1 MKSNAIKQGP
11 TRAPAR
17 AMLRATGLDDAAIA
31 KPFVAVVHTW
41 SDVSPCNLT
50 LRELAQHARAG
61 VVAGGGTP
69 IEFNTIA
76 VTDGIAMGSEGMRAS
91 LASRET
97 IADSIELAVRG
108 HCLDAMV
115 LLVGC
120 DKTIP
125 AAAMAAA
132 RLDIPSVILYGGTI
146 MPGRCTSRGGERALT
161 VQDVFEAV
169 GAHAA
174 GRIDDDELRRV
185 ETHACPGAGACG
197 GQFTA
202 NTMAMVLTF
211 LGLSPLQA
219 NDVPALHA
227 HKPAVAHACGE
238 LVMQRLRT
246 GAPTPRELITPA
258 SLRNAARA
266 VSATAGSTNAALH
279 LLALAHEAG
288 VPFDLEEFENAART
302 PVIADLKPGGR
313 YTAAE
318 LFAFGGTALVARE
331 LRAAGL
337 LDDVPTVSG
346 RSLFAEI
353 DAWRESG
360 DASAAQDAVRPVSDP
375 IKPRG
380 GWSILY
386 GDLAP
391 EGCIVK
397 LAGHGRERFEGTARV
412 FDSEEAAFAAVQAR
426 AIRAGD
432 VVVIRFEGPAG
443 GPGMREMLAVTAALV
458 GQGLG
463 NDVAL
468 VTDGR
473 FSGATHG
480 FMIGHVA
487 PEAARGGPIAR
498 LRDGDRIRIDVA
510 TRRIDVDADLAQRA
524 PRRIPAR
531 VTTGVLAKYARDV
544 GSAARGAV
552 TAPGPLDARAATPQ
566 GAMPFREAAAAE
578 ASRLPPLPQKA
589 GPQAVAPVKTESPC
603 GSGGSRDAFA

>member
-1 MKSNAIKQGP
+1 MQSHSNSDAIKKGP
-11 TRAPAR
+11 ARAPAR

-31 KPFVAVVHTW
+31 KPFVGVIHTW

-50 LRELAQHARAG
+50 LRDLAQDARRG
-61 VVAGGGTP
+61 VIAAGGTP

-76 VTDGIAMGSEGMRAS
+76 VTDGIAMGSDGMRAS

-97 IADSIELAVRG
+97 IADSIELAVTG
-108 HCLDAMV
+108 HCLDALV

-132 RLDIPSVILYGGTI
+132 RLDVPTVILYGGTI
-146 MPGRCTSRGGERALT
+146 MPGKCKSRQADGSEGAERALT

-169 GAHAA
+169 GAHSA
-174 GRIDDDELRRV
+174 GRIDDAELDEIERK
-185 ETHACPGAGACG
+185 ACPGAGACG

-211 LGLSPLQA
+211 LGLSPLGE
-219 NDVPALHA
+219 NDIPATHPD
-227 HKPAVAHACGE
+227 KPKSAERCGE
-238 LVMQRLRT
+238 RVMQLLRD
-246 GAPTPRELITPA
+246 GGPTPRQLLSLTA
-258 SLRNAARA
+258 LRNAARA

-279 LLALAHEAG
+279 LLAIAHEAG
-288 VPFDLEEFENAART
+288 VKFDLEEFEAASANT

-318 LFAFGGTALVARE
+318 MFDFGGTALVAQA
-331 LRAAGL
+331 LMAAGL
-337 LDDVPTVSG
+337 IEDTPTVAG
-346 RSLFAEI
+346 RSFFQ
-353 DAWRESG
+353 DAK
-360 DASAAQDAVRPVSDP
+360 AAQVSPTQDVVRSVDNP

-380 GWSILY
+380 GYSILY

-391 EGCIVK
+391 EGGIVK
-397 LAGHGRERFEGTARV
+397 LAGHGREKHSGPARV

-426 AIRAGD
+426 KIQAGD

-468 VTDGR
+468 ITDGR

-480 FMIGHVA
+480 FMVGHVA
-487 PEAARGGPIAR
+487 PEAAHGGPIAK
-498 LRDGDRIRIDVA
+498 LRDGDIVTIDVA
-510 TRRIDVDADLAQRA
+510 SRRLDVAADLSSRSPARIA
-524 PRRIPAR
+524 PRVRH
-531 VTTGVLAKYARDV
+531 GVLAKYARDV
-544 GSAARGAV
+544 SSASRGAV
-552 TAPGPLDARAATPQ
+552 TSPGLLDDTRRIEAT
-566 GAMPFREAAAAE
+566 
-578 ASRLPPLPQKA
+578 
-589 GPQAVAPVKTESPC
+589 VTTEPR
-603 GSGGSRDAFA
+603 GDAIPA

>member
-1 MKSNAIKQGP
+1 
-11 TRAPAR
+11 
-17 AMLRATGLDDAAIA
+17 MLRATGLDDAAIA
-31 KPFVAVVHTW
+31 KPLVAVVHTW
-41 SDVSPCNLT
+41 SDVSPCNIT
-50 LRELAQHARAG
+50 LRDLAQNVREG
-61 VVAGGGTP
+61 VIAGGGTP

-76 VTDGIAMGSEGMRAS
+76 VTDGIAMGSEGMRSS

-97 IADSIELAVRG
+97 IADSIELAVNG
-108 HCLDAMV
+108 HCLDAVVM
-115 LLVGC
+115 LVGC

-132 RLDIPSVILYGGTI
+132 RLNIPTVILYGGTI
-146 MPGRCTSRGGERALT
+146 MPGHCPKRAAANAKAADEDRALT

-174 GRIDDDELRRV
+174 GKIDDAELHQI
-185 ETHACPGAGACG
+185 ESHACPGAGACG

-202 NTMAMVLTF
+202 NTMAMALTF
-211 LGLSPLQA
+211 LGLSPLQL
-219 NDVPALHA
+219 NDIPAIHA
-227 HKPAVAHACGE
+227 DKPAAARACGE
-238 LVMQRLRT
+238 MVMQRLRF
-246 GAPTPRELITPA
+246 GGPKPRDILSSVA
-258 SLRNAARA
+258 LRNAARA

-279 LLALAHEAG
+279 LLAIAHEAG
-288 VPFDLEEFENAART
+288 VAFDLEEFEAAAQT

-318 LFAFGGTALVARE
+318 MFQQGGTALVARE

-337 LDDVPTVSG
+337 IEDIPTVTGRSFFEELDDVP
-346 RSLFAEI
+346 AP
-353 DAWRESG
+353 
-360 DASAAQDAVRPVSDP
+360 ASQDVVRTIASP

-380 GWSILY
+380 GYSILY

-391 EGCIVK
+391 EGCILK
-397 LAGHGRERFEGTARV
+397 LAGHGREHFEGPARV

-426 AIRAGD
+426 RINAGD

-468 VTDGR
+468 ITDGR

-480 FMIGHVA
+480 FMIGHIA
-487 PEAARGGPIAR
+487 PEAARGGPIAK
-498 LRDGDRIRIDVA
+498 LREGDIVRIDVA
-510 TRRIDVDADLAQRA
+510 QRRIDVDANLATRPAVRIA
-524 PRRIPAR
+524 PR

-544 GSAARGAV
+544 GSASRGAV
-552 TAPGPLDARAATPQ
+552 TAPGPLDARRT
-566 GAMPFREAAAAE
+566 
-578 ASRLPPLPQKA
+578 
-589 GPQAVAPVKTESPC
+589 VAPADDDSATASAPT
-603 GSGGSRDAFA
+603 DADTDIELILV

>member
-1 MKSNAIKQGP
+1 MKSDAIKKGP
-11 TRAPAR
+11 ARAPAR
-17 AMLRATGLDDAAIA
+17 AMLRATGLDDAALA
-31 KPFVAVVHTW
+31 RPLVAIVHTW

-50 LRELAQHARAG
+50 LRDLARHAREG
-61 VVAGGGTP
+61 VLAGGGTP
-69 IEFNTIA
+69 IEFNTIV

-108 HCLDAMV
+108 HCFDAMV

-132 RLDIPSVILYGGTI
+132 RLDIPCVILYGGTI
-146 MPGRCTSRGGERALT
+146 LPGRCGDAGRALT

-174 GRIDDDELRRV
+174 GRIDDEELRRV
-185 ETHACPGAGACG
+185 ETRACPGAGACG

-211 LGLSPLQA
+211 LGLSPLHA

-227 HKPAVAHACGE
+227 DKHAVAHACGE
-238 LVMQRLRT
+238 LVMQRLRA
-246 GAPTPRELITPA
+246 GSPTPHDLITPA

-279 LLALAHEAG
+279 LLAIAHEAG
-288 VPFDLEEFENAART
+288 VRFDLEEFERAAHT

-318 LFAFGGTALVARE
+318 LFAFGGCALVARE
-331 LRAAGL
+331 LRIAGL
-337 LDDVPTVSG
+337 LDDIPTVSG
-346 RSLFAEI
+346 RSLFAEL
-353 DAWRESG
+353 DAWREAG
-360 DASAAQDAVRPVSDP
+360 AASVAQDAVRPIADP
-375 IKPRG
+375 LKPRG

-397 LAGHGRERFEGTARV
+397 LAGHGRERFEGPARV
-412 FDSEEAAFAAVQAR
+412 FDSEEAAFAAVQSR
-426 AIRAGD
+426 TIRAGD

-468 VTDGR
+468 ITDGR

-480 FMIGHVA
+480 FMVGHVA

-498 LRDGDRIRIDVA
+498 LCDGDRIRIDVA
-510 TRRIDVDADLAQRA
+510 TRRIDVDADLATRA
-524 PRRIPAR
+524 PRRIPPR
-531 VTTGVLAKYARDV
+531 VTTGVLARYARDV
-544 GSAARGAV
+544 SSSARGAV
-552 TAPGPLDARAATPQ
+552 TAPGPLDAPRSIAATVV
-566 GAMPFREAAAAE
+566 AE
-578 ASRLPPLPQKA
+578 PA
-589 GPQAVAPVKTESPC
+589 
-603 GSGGSRDAFA
+603 

>member
-1 MKSNAIKQGP
+1 MHSDAIKSGP
-11 TRAPAR
+11 ARAPAR

-31 KPFVAVVHTW
+31 KPFVGVIHTW

-50 LRELAQHARAG
+50 LRDLAQDVRRG
-61 VVAGGGTP
+61 VQAAGGTP

-76 VTDGIAMGSEGMRAS
+76 VTDGIAMGSDGMRAS

-97 IADSIELAVRG
+97 IADSIELAVSG

-132 RLDIPSVILYGGTI
+132 RLDVPTVILYGGTI
-146 MPGRCTSRGGERALT
+146 LPGKCKTKHADGGEGERALT

-169 GAHAA
+169 GAHSA
-174 GRIDDDELRRV
+174 GRIDDAELGEIERR
-185 ETHACPGAGACG
+185 ACPGAGACG

-211 LGLSPLQA
+211 LGLSALGD
-219 NDVPALHA
+219 NDI
-227 HKPAVAHACGE
+227 PAVHADKPKAAERCGE
-238 LVMQRLRT
+238 RVMRLLRD
-246 GAPTPRELITPA
+246 GGPTPRRLLTPTA
-258 SLRNAARA
+258 LRNAARA

-279 LLALAHEAG
+279 LLAIAHEAG
-288 VPFDLEEFENAART
+288 VAFDLEEFEAASANT

-318 LFAFGGTALVARE
+318 MFQQGGTALVAQA
-331 LRAAGL
+331 LIAAGL
-337 LDDVPTVSG
+337 IEDIPTISG
-346 RSLFAEI
+346 RSFFA
-353 DAWRESG
+353 DAN
-360 DASAAQDAVRPVSDP
+360 AATTSPTQDVVRPVSDP

-380 GWSILY
+380 GYSILY

-397 LAGHGRERFEGTARV
+397 LAGHGREQHTGPARV
-412 FDSEEAAFAAVQAR
+412 FDSEDAAFAAVQAR
-426 AIRAGD
+426 EIRAGD

-468 VTDGR
+468 ITDGR

-480 FMIGHVA
+480 FMVGHIS
-487 PEAARGGPIAR
+487 PEAAHGGPIAR
-498 LRDGDRIRIDVA
+498 LRDGDTVTIDVVA
-510 TRRIDVDADLAQRA
+510 RRLDVAADLASRA
-524 PRRIPAR
+524 PARIAPR
-531 VTTGVLAKYARDV
+531 VRHGVLAKYARDV
-544 GSAARGAV
+544 RSASRGAV
-552 TAPGPLDARAATPQ
+552 TSPGLRD
-566 GAMPFREAAAAE
+566 
-578 ASRLPPLPQKA
+578 
-589 GPQAVAPVKTESPC
+589 AVAA
-603 GSGGSRDAFA
+603 DAKRIDAALVAPEPA

>member
-1 MKSNAIKQGP
+1 VRSNAIKQGP
-11 TRAPAR
+11 ARAPAR

-31 KPFVAVVHTW
+31 RPLVAVVHTW

-50 LRELAQHARAG
+50 LRDLAQHVRTG
-61 VVAGGGTP
+61 VIEHGGTP

-76 VTDGIAMGSEGMRAS
+76 VTDGIAMGSDGMRAS

-97 IADSIELAVRG
+97 IADSIELAVNG

-115 LLVGC
+115 LLVAC

-132 RLDIPSVILYGGTI
+132 RLDIPTVILYGGTI
-146 MPGRCTSRGGERALT
+146 MPGHCPSRRTSAVAGEVGDDRALT

-169 GAHAA
+169 GAHSA
-174 GRIDDDELRRV
+174 GRIDDAELHRI
-185 ETHACPGAGACG
+185 ESHACPGAGACG

-211 LGLSPLQA
+211 LGLSPLQL
-219 NDVPALHA
+219 NDI
-227 HKPAVAHACGE
+227 PAVHPDKSAAARSCGA
-238 LVMQRLRT
+238 LVMRQLRQ
-246 GAPTPRELITPA
+246 GGPGPRAILSPIA
-258 SLRNAARA
+258 LRNAARA

-279 LLALAHEAG
+279 LLAIAHEAG
-288 VPFDLEEFENAART
+288 VAFGLEEFEDAART

-318 LFAFGGTALVARE
+318 MFEQGGTALVARE

-337 LDDVPTVSG
+337 IEDIATVTGRSFFAELDDV
-346 RSLFAEI
+346 
-353 DAWRESG
+353 
-360 DASAAQDAVRPVSDP
+360 SAPVAQDVVRPVHDP

-380 GWSILY
+380 GYSILY

-397 LAGHGRERFEGTARV
+397 LAGHGRERFEGPARV

-426 AIRAGD
+426 EIQAGD

-468 VTDGR
+468 ITDGR

-480 FMIGHVA
+480 FMVGHIA
-487 PEAARGGPIAR
+487 PEAAHGGPIAR
-498 LRDGDRIRIDVA
+498 LRNGDRVHIDVA
-510 TRRIDVDADLAQRA
+510 TRRIDVDADLSLREPARIA
-524 PRRIPAR
+524 PR
-531 VTTGVLAKYARDV
+531 VTTGALAKYARLV
-544 GSAARGAV
+544 SSASRGAV
-552 TAPGPLDARAATPQ
+552 TAPGPLDDRRIASALIDTTASSATP
-566 GAMPFREAAAAE
+566 AREPISA
-578 ASRLPPLPQKA
+578 
-589 GPQAVAPVKTESPC
+589 
-603 GSGGSRDAFA
+603 

>member
-1 MKSNAIKQGP
+1 
-11 TRAPAR
+11 
-17 AMLRATGLDDAAIA
+17 MLRATGLDDAAIA
-31 KPFVAVVHTW
+31 RPFVGVIHTW

-50 LRELAQHARAG
+50 LRDLAQDVRRG
-61 VVAGGGTP
+61 VIAAGGTP

-76 VTDGIAMGSEGMRAS
+76 VTDGIAMGSDGMRAS

-97 IADSIELAVRG
+97 IADSIELAVSG

-132 RLDIPSVILYGGTI
+132 RLDVPTVILYGGTI
-146 MPGRCTSRGGERALT
+146 LPGKCKSKHADGREAERALT

-169 GAHAA
+169 GAHSA
-174 GRIDDDELRRV
+174 GRIDDAELDAIERR
-185 ETHACPGAGACG
+185 ACPGAGACG

-211 LGLSPLQA
+211 LGLSPLGD
-219 NDVPALHA
+219 NDI
-227 HKPAVAHACGE
+227 PAVHADKPKAAERCGE
-238 LVMQRLRT
+238 RVLQLLRD
-246 GAPTPRELITPA
+246 GGPTPRQLLTA
-258 SLRNAARA
+258 TALRNAARA

-279 LLALAHEAG
+279 LLAIAHEAG
-288 VPFDLEEFENAART
+288 VAFDLEEFEAASAHT

-318 LFAFGGTALVARE
+318 MFDFGGTALVAQA
-331 LRAAGL
+331 LIAAGL
-337 LDDVPTVSG
+337 IEDIATVSG
-346 RSLFAEI
+346 RSFFE
-353 DAWRESG
+353 DAN
-360 DASAAQDAVRPVSDP
+360 AAQVSAAQDVVRPVSDP

-380 GWSILY
+380 GYSILY

-397 LAGHGRERFEGTARV
+397 LAGHGREKHTGPARV

-426 AIRAGD
+426 QIRAGD

-468 VTDGR
+468 ITDGR

-480 FMIGHVA
+480 FMVGHIA
-487 PEAARGGPIAR
+487 PEAAHGGPIAK
-498 LRDGDRIRIDVA
+498 LRDGDVVTIDVVA
-510 TRRIDVDADLAQRA
+510 RRLDVAADLAARA
-524 PRRIPAR
+524 PARIAPR
-531 VTTGVLAKYARDV
+531 VRHGVLAKYARDV
-544 GSAARGAV
+544 RSASRGAV
-552 TAPGPLDARAATPQ
+552 TSPGLLDAAATD
-566 GAMPFREAAAAE
+566 AKRIDAALV
-578 ASRLPPLPQKA
+578 ASEPA
-589 GPQAVAPVKTESPC
+589 
-603 GSGGSRDAFA
+603 

>member
-1 MKSNAIKQGP
+1 MRSNAIKAGP
-11 TRAPAR
+11 ARAPAR

-31 KPFVAVVHTW
+31 RPLVAVIHTW
-41 SDVSPCNLT
+41 TDVSPCNLT

-61 VVAGGGTP
+61 VLAGGGTP

-76 VTDGIAMGSEGMRAS
+76 VTDGIAMGSDGMRAS

-97 IADSIELAVRG
+97 IADSIELAVNG

-132 RLDIPSVILYGGTI
+132 RLDIPTVILYGGTI
-146 MPGRCTSRGGERALT
+146 LPGHCPSANAGATGNQDSKPLT

-169 GAHAA
+169 GAHSA
-174 GRIDDDELRRV
+174 GRIDDAQLHRIES
-185 ETHACPGAGACG
+185 HACPGAGACG

-211 LGLSPLQA
+211 LGLSPLQL
-219 NDVPALHA
+219 NDIPAVHA
-227 HKPAVAHACGE
+227 DKPAAARACGE
-238 LVMQRLRT
+238 LVMQRLRD
-246 GAPTPRELITPA
+246 GGPTPRALLSHA
-258 SLRNAARA
+258 ALRNAARA

-279 LLALAHEAG
+279 LLAIAHEAG
-288 VPFDLEEFENAART
+288 VEFGLEEFEAAAST

-318 LFAFGGTALVARE
+318 MFTFGGTALVAHE

-337 LDDVPTVSG
+337 IDDVATVTG
-346 RSLFAEI
+346 RSFFREL
-353 DAWRESG
+353 DALPATG
-360 DASAAQDAVRPVSDP
+360 PQDVVRPVADP
-375 IKPRG
+375 LKPSG
-380 GWSILY
+380 GFSILY
-386 GDLAP
+386 GELAP

-397 LAGHGRERFEGTARV
+397 LAGHGRTHFEGPARV
-412 FDSEEAAFAAVQAR
+412 FDSEEDAFAAVQSR
-426 AIRAGD
+426 CVQAGD

-468 VTDGR
+468 MTDGR

-480 FMIGHVA
+480 FMVGHVS
-487 PEAARGGPIAR
+487 PEAAHGGPIAR
-498 LRDGDRIRIDVA
+498 LRDGDRVRIDVA
-510 TRRIDVDADLAQRA
+510 TRRIDVDADLSART
-524 PRRIPAR
+524 PRRIAPR
-531 VTTGVLAKYARDV
+531 VTTGVLAKYARLV
-544 GSAARGAV
+544 SSASLGAV
-552 TAPGPLDARAATPQ
+552 TAPGPLDAAATRTRAAD
-566 GAMPFREAAAAE
+566 
-578 ASRLPPLPQKA
+578 L
-589 GPQAVAPVKTESPC
+589 AVELIA
-603 GSGGSRDAFA
+603 

>member
-1 MKSNAIKQGP
+1 
-11 TRAPAR
+11 
-17 AMLRATGLDDAAIA
+17 MLRATGLDDDAIA
-31 KPFVAVVHTW
+31 RPFVGVIHTW
-41 SDVSPCNLT
+41 SDVSPCNIT
-50 LRELAQHARAG
+50 LRDLAQDVRRG
-61 VVAGGGTP
+61 VLDNGGTP
-69 IEFNTIA
+69 VEFNTIA
-76 VTDGIAMGSEGMRAS
+76 VTDGIAMGSDGMRAS

-97 IADSIELAVRG
+97 IADSIELAVSG

-132 RLDIPSVILYGGTI
+132 RLDIPTVILYGGTI
-146 MPGRCTSRGGERALT
+146 MPGRCPSKAGNGEGKPLT

-169 GAHAA
+169 GAHSA
-174 GRIDDDELRRV
+174 GRINDAELQRI
-185 ETHACPGAGACG
+185 ESHACPGAGACG

-211 LGLSPLQA
+211 LGLSPLGA
-219 NDVPALHA
+219 NDIPAIHA
-227 HKPAVAHACGE
+227 GKPQTARACGE
-238 LVMQRLRT
+238 LVMQRLHE
-246 GAPTPRELITPA
+246 GGPTPRALLTHA

-279 LLALAHEAG
+279 LLAIAHEAG
-288 VPFDLEEFENAART
+288 VPFDLEEFEAAAAAT

-318 LFAFGGTALVARE
+318 MFEFGGVALVARE
-331 LRAAGL
+331 LRDAGL
-337 LDDVPTVSG
+337 IEDVPTVTG
-346 RSLFAEI
+346 RSFFAELD
-353 DAWRESG
+353 DARVAG
-360 DASAAQDAVRPVSDP
+360 AQDVVRPIAAP

-380 GWSILY
+380 GHSILH

-391 EGCIVK
+391 DGCIVK
-397 LAGHGRERFEGTARV
+397 LAGHGRARHEGPARV
-412 FDSEEAAFAAVQAR
+412 FDSEEDAFAAVQAR
-426 AIRAGD
+426 RIQPGD

-463 NDVAL
+463 DDVAL

-480 FMIGHVA
+480 FMVGHVS

-498 LRDGDRIRIDVA
+498 LRDGDLVTIDVA
-510 TRRIDVDADLAQRA
+510 TRRIDVAADLGSRTPARIA
-524 PRRIPAR
+524 PR
-531 VTTGVLAKYARDV
+531 VTHGVLAKYARDV
-544 GSAARGAV
+544 SSASKGAV
-552 TAPGPLDARAATPQ
+552 TSPGPLDAAPPRALQAQLVEERIP
-566 GAMPFREAAAAE
+566 AHAAE
-578 ASRLPPLPQKA
+578 AVPA
-589 GPQAVAPVKTESPC
+589 
-603 GSGGSRDAFA
+603 

>member
-1 MKSNAIKQGP
+1 MHSDAIKTGP
-11 TRAPAR
+11 ARAPAR

-31 KPFVAVVHTW
+31 KPLVAVIHTW
-41 SDVSPCNLT
+41 SDVSPCNIT
-50 LRELAQHARAG
+50 LRDLAQDARRG
-61 VVAGGGTP
+61 ILAGGGTP
-69 IEFNTIA
+69 VEFNTIA
-76 VTDGIAMGSEGMRAS
+76 VTDGIAMGSDGMRAS

-97 IADSIELAVRG
+97 IADSIELAVSG

-132 RLDIPSVILYGGTI
+132 RLDIPTVILYGGTI
-146 MPGRCTSRGGERALT
+146 MPGRCKSKNADGTSSERALT

-174 GRIDDDELRRV
+174 GKIDDAELGEIERK
-185 ETHACPGAGACG
+185 ACPGAGACG

-211 LGLSPLQA
+211 LGLSPLGENDIPATHPDKA
-219 NDVPALHA
+219 NAA
-227 HKPAVAHACGE
+227 ERCGA
-238 LVMQRLRT
+238 LVMKLLLN
-246 GAPTPRELITPA
+246 GGPTPRQLLSLSA
-258 SLRNAARA
+258 LRNAARA

-279 LLALAHEAG
+279 LLAIAHEAG
-288 VPFDLEEFENAART
+288 VRFDLEEFEAASAST

-318 LFAFGGTALVARE
+318 MFEQGGTALVAQA
-331 LRAAGL
+331 LQMAGL
-337 LDDVPTVSG
+337 IEDIPTVAGQSFFG
-346 RSLFAEI
+346 LSN
-353 DAWRESG
+353 
-360 DASAAQDAVRPVSDP
+360 AATTSPTQDVVRPVSDP

-380 GWSILY
+380 GYSILY

-397 LAGHGRERFEGTARV
+397 LAGHGRERHQGPARV

-426 AIRAGD
+426 KIVAGD
-432 VVVIRFEGPAG
+432 VIVIRFEGPAG

-468 VTDGR
+468 LTDGR

-480 FMIGHVA
+480 FMVGHVS
-487 PEAARGGPIAR
+487 PEAAHGGPIAK
-498 LRDGDRIRIDVA
+498 LRDGDVVTIDVA
-510 TRRIDVDADLAQRA
+510 SRRLDVAADLSSRNVARIA
-524 PRRIPAR
+524 PRVRH
-531 VTTGVLAKYARDV
+531 GVLAKFARDV
-544 GSAARGAV
+544 RSASQGAV
-552 TAPGPLDARAATPQ
+552 TSPGLLDAADPKRI
-566 GAMPFREAAAAE
+566 AAE
-578 ASRLPPLPQKA
+578 LVEFENAAS
-589 GPQAVAPVKTESPC
+589 
-603 GSGGSRDAFA
+603 

>member
-1 MKSNAIKQGP
+1 MRSNAIKQGP
-11 TRAPAR
+11 ARAPAR

-31 KPFVAVVHTW
+31 KPLVAVVHTW
-41 SDVSPCNLT
+41 SDVSPCNIT
-50 LRELAQHARAG
+50 LRDLAQNVREG
-61 VVAGGGTP
+61 VIAGGGTP

-76 VTDGIAMGSEGMRAS
+76 VTDGIAMGSEGMRSS

-97 IADSIELAVRG
+97 IADSIELAVNG
-108 HCLDAMV
+108 HCLDAVVM
-115 LLVGC
+115 LVGC

-132 RLDIPSVILYGGTI
+132 RLNIPTVILYGGTI
-146 MPGRCTSRGGERALT
+146 MPGHCPKRAAANAKAADEDRALT

-174 GRIDDDELRRV
+174 GKIDDAELHQI
-185 ETHACPGAGACG
+185 ESHACPGAGACG

-202 NTMAMVLTF
+202 NTMAMALTF
-211 LGLSPLQA
+211 LGLSPLQL
-219 NDVPALHA
+219 NDIPAIHA
-227 HKPAVAHACGE
+227 DKPAAARACGE
-238 LVMQRLRT
+238 MVMQRLRF
-246 GAPTPRELITPA
+246 GGPKPRDILSPVA
-258 SLRNAARA
+258 LRNAARA

-279 LLALAHEAG
+279 LLAIAHEAG
-288 VPFDLEEFENAART
+288 VAFDLEEFEAAAQT

-318 LFAFGGTALVARE
+318 MFQQGGTALVARE

-337 LDDVPTVSG
+337 IEDIPTVTGRSFFEELDDVP
-346 RSLFAEI
+346 AP
-353 DAWRESG
+353 
-360 DASAAQDAVRPVSDP
+360 ASQDVVRPVASP

-380 GWSILY
+380 GYSILY
-386 GDLAP
+386 GSLAP
-391 EGCIVK
+391 EGCILK
-397 LAGHGRERFEGTARV
+397 LAGHGREHFEGPARV

-426 AIRAGD
+426 RIDAGD

-468 VTDGR
+468 ITDGR

-480 FMIGHVA
+480 FMIGHIA
-487 PEAARGGPIAR
+487 PEAARGGPIAK
-498 LRDGDRIRIDVA
+498 LREGDIVRIDVA
-510 TRRIDVDADLAQRA
+510 QRRIDVDANLATRPAVRIA
-524 PRRIPAR
+524 PR

-544 GSAARGAV
+544 GSASRGAV
-552 TAPGPLDARAATPQ
+552 TAPGPLDARRTATP
-566 GAMPFREAAAAE
+566 ADTDFAAA
-578 ASRLPPLPQKA
+578 S
-589 GPQAVAPVKTESPC
+589 APT
-603 GSGGSRDAFA
+603 DADTDIELILV

>member
-1 MKSNAIKQGP
+1 
-11 TRAPAR
+11 
-17 AMLRATGLDDAAIA
+17 
-31 KPFVAVVHTW
+31 VHTW

-50 LRELAQHARAG
+50 LRDLAQHVRRG
-61 VVAGGGTP
+61 VIDGGGTP

-91 LASRET
+91 LVSRET

-132 RLDIPSVILYGGTI
+132 RLDIPCVILYGGTI
-146 MPGRCTSRGGERALT
+146 MPGSCAVAHDAERMLT

-174 GRIDDDELRRV
+174 GHIDDAELRRI
-185 ETHACPGAGACG
+185 ETRACPGAGACG

-211 LGLSPLQA
+211 LGLSPLHA

-227 HKPAVAHACGE
+227 GKPAVARACGE
-238 LVMQRLRT
+238 LVMQRLRA
-246 GAPTPRELITPA
+246 GAPAPRELVTPA

-279 LLALAHEAG
+279 LLAIAHEAG
-288 VPFDLEEFENAART
+288 VPFDLEEFERAART

-318 LFAFGGTALVARE
+318 LFAFGGVALVARE

-337 LDDVPTVSG
+337 LEDVPTVSG
-346 RSLFAEI
+346 RSLFAEL
-353 DAWRESG
+353 DAWN
-360 DASAAQDAVRPVSDP
+360 ATAAAHATQDAVRPVADP

-397 LAGHGRERFEGTARV
+397 LAGHGREHFEGPARV
-412 FDSEEAAFAAVQAR
+412 FDSEEAAFAAVQSR
-426 AIRAGD
+426 AIRGGD
-432 VVVIRFEGPAG
+432 VIVIRFEGPAG

-468 VTDGR
+468 ITDGR

-480 FMIGHVA
+480 FMVGHVA

-498 LRDGDRIRIDVA
+498 LREGDRIRIDVA
-510 TRRIDVDADLAQRA
+510 TRRIDVDADLATRE
-524 PRRIPAR
+524 PRRIAAR
-531 VTTGVLAKYARDV
+531 VATGVLARYARDV

-552 TAPGPLDARAATPQ
+552 TAPGPLDVSRRIAATLV
-566 GAMPFREAAAAE
+566 AE
-578 ASRLPPLPQKA
+578 PA
-589 GPQAVAPVKTESPC
+589 
-603 GSGGSRDAFA
+603 

>member
-1 MKSNAIKQGP
+1 MRSDAIKQGP
-11 TRAPAR
+11 ARAPAR

-31 KPFVAVVHTW
+31 NPLVAIVHTW
-41 SDVSPCNLT
+41 SDMSPCNLT
-50 LRELAQHARAG
+50 LRDLALHARRG
-61 VVAGGGTP
+61 VLDGGGTP

-76 VTDGIAMGSEGMRAS
+76 VTDGIAMGSDGMRAS

-97 IADSIELAVRG
+97 IADSIELAVSG

-132 RLDIPSVILYGGTI
+132 RLDIPCVILYGGTI
-146 MPGRCTSRGGERALT
+146 MPGKCRAKDGSDRTVT

-174 GRIDDDELRRV
+174 GRIDAGELREV
-185 ETHACPGAGACG
+185 ELRACPGAGACG

-211 LGLSPLQA
+211 LGLSPLHA

-227 HKPAVAHACGE
+227 DKPQVARACGR
-238 LVMQRLRT
+238 LVMQRLQD
-246 GAPTPRELITPA
+246 GAPTPRELITPT

-279 LLALAHEAG
+279 LLAIAHEAG
-288 VPFDLEEFENAART
+288 VPFDLDEFEQAART

-318 LFAFGGTALVARE
+318 LFEHGGVALVARE
-331 LRAAGL
+331 LRAADL
-337 LDDVPTVSG
+337 LEDIPTVTG
-346 RSLFAEI
+346 RSFFVEL
-353 DAWRESG
+353 DAWRDSG
-360 DASAAQDAVRPVSDP
+360 NASIAQDIVRPVSDP
-375 IKPRG
+375 LKPRG

-386 GDLAP
+386 GALAP

-397 LAGHGRERFEGTARV
+397 LAGHGRERFEGPARV
-412 FDSEEAAFAAVQAR
+412 FESEEAAFAAVQSR

-468 VTDGR
+468 ITDGR

-480 FMIGHVA
+480 FMVGHVA

-510 TRRIDVDADLAQRA
+510 MRRLDVDADLSARMPVRIA
-524 PRRIPAR
+524 PR
-531 VTTGVLAKYARDV
+531 VVTGVLAKYARDV
-544 GSAARGAV
+544 GSASRGAV
-552 TAPGPLDARAATPQ
+552 TAPGPLDVPKRIVTT
-566 GAMPFREAAAAE
+566 
-578 ASRLPPLPQKA
+578 L
-589 GPQAVAPVKTESPC
+589 VTEP
-603 GSGGSRDAFA
+603 A

>member
-1 MKSNAIKQGP
+1 
-11 TRAPAR
+11 
-17 AMLRATGLDDAAIA
+17 MLRATGLDDAAIA
-31 KPFVAVVHTW
+31 KPLVAVVHTW
-41 SDVSPCNLT
+41 SDVSPCNFT
-50 LRELAQHARAG
+50 LRDLAGHVREG
-61 VVAGGGTP
+61 VLENGGTP

-76 VTDGIAMGSEGMRAS
+76 VTDGIAMGSDGMRAS

-97 IADSIELAVRG
+97 IADSIELAVNG

-132 RLDIPSVILYGGTI
+132 RLDIPTVILYGGTI
-146 MPGRCTSRGGERALT
+146 MPGKCAGDRAGKPLT

-169 GAHAA
+169 GAHSA
-174 GRIDDDELRRV
+174 GRIDDAELHRI
-185 ETHACPGAGACG
+185 ESHACPGAGACG

-211 LGLSPLQA
+211 LGLSPLQL
-219 NDVPALHA
+219 NDIPAIHA
-227 HKPAVAHACGE
+227 DKPAAARACGAM
-238 LVMQRLRT
+238 VMQRLRD
-246 GAPTPRELITPA
+246 GGPGPRDILSPA
-258 SLRNAARA
+258 ALRNAARA

-279 LLALAHEAG
+279 LLAIAHEAG
-288 VPFDLEEFENAART
+288 VPFDLEEFEAAAHT

-318 LFAFGGTALVARE
+318 MFEMGGAALVAHE

-337 LDDVPTVSG
+337 IEDIPTVTG
-346 RSLFAEI
+346 RSFFAEL
-353 DAWRESG
+353 DALPP
-360 DASAAQDAVRPVSDP
+360 APAQDVVRPIAQP
-375 IKPRG
+375 FKPRG
-380 GWSILY
+380 GYSILY

-391 EGCIVK
+391 EGCILK
-397 LAGHGRERFEGTARV
+397 LAGHGIEHFEGTARV

-426 AIRAGD
+426 QIRAGD

-468 VTDGR
+468 ITDGR

-480 FMIGHVA
+480 FMVGHIA
-487 PEAARGGPIAR
+487 PEAARGGPIAK
-498 LRDGDRIRIDVA
+498 LRDGDKVRIDVR
-510 TRRIDVDADLAQRA
+510 TRRIDVDADLAAREPARIA
-524 PRRIPAR
+524 PR
-531 VTTGVLAKYARDV
+531 VTTGVLAKYAQLV
-544 GSAARGAV
+544 SSASRGAV
-552 TAPGPLDARAATPQ
+552 TAPGPLDIARTP
-566 GAMPFREAAAAE
+566 
-578 ASRLPPLPQKA
+578 
-589 GPQAVAPVKTESPC
+589 
-603 GSGGSRDAFA
+603 SRDIPLHVVPDESRELLLV

>member
-1 MKSNAIKQGP
+1 MHSDAIKSGP
-11 TRAPAR
+11 ARAPAR

-31 KPFVAVVHTW
+31 KPFVGVIHTW
-41 SDVSPCNLT
+41 SDVSPCNFT
-50 LRELAQHARAG
+50 LRDLAQDVRRG
-61 VVAGGGTP
+61 VIAGGGTP

-76 VTDGIAMGSEGMRAS
+76 VTDGIAMGSDGMRAS
-91 LASRET
+91 LTSRET
-97 IADSIELAVRG
+97 IADSIELAVTG

-115 LLVGC
+115 VLVGC

-132 RLDIPSVILYGGTI
+132 RLDIPTVVLYGGTI
-146 MPGRCTSRGGERALT
+146 LPGKCASKDGSERMLT

-174 GRIDDDELRRV
+174 GRIDDAELGEIERK
-185 ETHACPGAGACG
+185 ACPGAGACG

-211 LGLSPLQA
+211 LGLSPMGE
-219 NDVPALHA
+219 NDI
-227 HKPAVAHACGE
+227 PAVHADKPKAAERCGE
-238 LVMQRLRT
+238 LVMQRLRD
-246 GAPTPRELITPA
+246 GGPTPRQLITQA

-266 VSATAGSTNAALH
+266 VSATAGSTNAVLH
-279 LLALAHEAG
+279 LLAIAHEAG
-288 VPFDLEEFENAART
+288 VKFELEEFEAASANT

-318 LFAFGGTALVARE
+318 MFEFGGTALVAQA
-331 LRAAGL
+331 LKTAGL
-337 LDDVPTVSG
+337 IEDVVTVNSRTITD
-346 RSLFAEI
+346 RSFFRLADEAQT
-353 DAWRESG
+353 DP
-360 DASAAQDAVRPVSDP
+360 AQDIVRPVSAP
-375 IKPRG
+375 FKPRG
-380 GWSILY
+380 GYSVLY

-397 LAGHGRERFEGTARV
+397 LAGHGREKHTGPARV

-426 AIRAGD
+426 KIVAGD

-468 VTDGR
+468 LTDGR

-480 FMIGHVA
+480 FMVGHVS

-498 LRDGDRIRIDVA
+498 LRDGDVVTIDVA
-510 TRRIDVDADLAQRA
+510 ARRLDVAADLSARAPATIAPRVRHGVLAKFARDVASASRGAVTSPGLLDDTRRIDIAVSTE
-524 PRRIPAR
+524 AR
-531 VTTGVLAKYARDV
+531 
-544 GSAARGAV
+544 S
-552 TAPGPLDARAATPQ
+552 
-566 GAMPFREAAAAE
+566 EAA
-578 ASRLPPLPQKA
+578 
-589 GPQAVAPVKTESPC
+589 PV
-603 GSGGSRDAFA
+603 